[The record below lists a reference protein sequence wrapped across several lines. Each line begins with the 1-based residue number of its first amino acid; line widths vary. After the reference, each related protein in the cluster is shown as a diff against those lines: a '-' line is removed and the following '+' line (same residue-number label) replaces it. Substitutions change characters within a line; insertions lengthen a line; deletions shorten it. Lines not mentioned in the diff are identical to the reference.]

1 MHITKKK
8 LALISAVAVLAIAVI
23 AIAFYSIFFT
33 PINRD
38 YRTDKYNLYIR
49 SSDTRQSVIDS
60 LKQNNCRVFGLRV
73 LMRLDKRQDTDN
85 SNIER
90 TFPAGMYR
98 ITNQNARTLFNTL
111 KLGNQQPVNV
121 LIKSCRTISQMAQQL
136 SEQLL
141 LDSTAIDTAMRSC
154 PFLQK
159 YGYTPE
165 TVYSL
170 IIPNTYQMYWSCTLD
185 ELFTRLQ
192 RENARFWTPERV
204 GKAED
209 INLTPDQIVTLA
221 SIVQEESSLS
231 REWPVIAGIYYNR
244 LRKKIPLQACPTV
257 LFVVPGPRPTRVLQ
271 KHIEIESP
279 YNTYKHQGL
288 PPGPIRF
295 ADINVIDA
303 VLNYTHHNYYYMC
316 ANSNFDGSHV
326 FSSTLEQHNLNAKK
340 YQRAYNK
347 LYSTSR
353 K

>member
-60 LKQNNCRVFGLRV
+60 LKQNNCRVFGLRI
-73 LMRLDKRQDTDN
+73 LTGLDNRKRSD
-85 SNIER
+85 SVKS
-90 TFPAGMYR
+90 TFPAGLYV
-98 ITNQNARTLFNTL
+98 ISEQNARTLFNTL

-121 LIKSCRTISQMAQQL
+121 LINSCRTISQMAQQL
-136 SEQLL
+136 SRQLL
-141 LDSTAIDTAMRSC
+141 LDSITVDSAMRSAS
-154 PFLQK
+154 FLKK
-159 YGYTPE
+159 YGCTPE

-209 INLTPDQIVTLA
+209 INLTPDQVVTLA

-231 REWPVIAGIYYNR
+231 KEWPVIAGLYLNR
-244 LRKKIPLQACPTV
+244 LRKNIALQACPTV
-257 LFVVPGPRPTRVLQ
+257 LFIVPGPRPTRVLQ
-271 KHIEIESP
+271 KHLEIKSP
-279 YNTYKHQGL
+279 YNTYIHRGL

-295 ADINVIDA
+295 VNINVIDA
-303 VLNYTHHNYYYMC
+303 VLDYSHHNYYYMC
-316 ANSNFDGSHV
+316 ASSNFDGTHV
-326 FSSTLEQHNLNAKK
+326 FTSTLEQHNLYAKK

-347 LYSTSR
+347 LYSTTR

>member
-60 LKQNNCRVFGLRV
+60 LKQNNCRVFGLRI
-73 LMRLDKRQDTDN
+73 LTGFDNRKRSD
-85 SNIER
+85 SVKS
-90 TFPAGMYR
+90 TFPAGLYVIR
-98 ITNQNARTLFNTL
+98 EQNARTLFNTL

-121 LIKSCRTISQMAQQL
+121 LINSCRTISQMAQQL

-170 IIPNTYQMYWSCTLD
+170 IIPNTYQMYWSLTVD
-185 ELFTRLQ
+185 ELFTRFK
-192 RENARFWTPERV
+192 RENDRFWTKGRIE
-204 GKAED
+204 KAESM
-209 INLTPDQIVTLA
+209 NLTPDQIVTLA

>member
-49 SSDTRQSVIDS
+49 RSDTRQSVIDS
-60 LKQNNCRVFGLRV
+60 LKQNNCRVFGLRI
-73 LMRLDKRQDTDN
+73 LTGFDNRKRSD
-85 SNIER
+85 SVKS
-90 TFPAGMYR
+90 TFPAGLYV
-98 ITNQNARTLFNTL
+98 ISEQNARTLFNTL
-111 KLGNQQPVNV
+111 KLGNQQPVNILV
-121 LIKSCRTISQMAQQL
+121 KSCRTISQMAQQL

-170 IIPNTYQMYWSCTLD
+170 IIPNTYQMYWSLTVD
-185 ELFTRLQ
+185 ELFTRFK
-192 RENARFWTPERV
+192 RENDRFWTKERIE
-204 GKAED
+204 KAESM
-209 INLTPDQIVTLA
+209 NLTPDQIVTLA

-271 KHIEIESP
+271 KHLEIKSP
-279 YNTYKHQGL
+279 YNTYIHRGL

-295 ADINVIDA
+295 VNINVIDA

-316 ANSNFDGSHV
+316 ASSNFDGTHV
-326 FSSTLEQHNLNAKK
+326 FTSTLEQHNLYAKK

-347 LYSTSR
+347 LYSTTR